1 MTGFYVRLA
10 LAWKRLSI
18 YLFYLVFIKMLFF
31 DRRFVMFLLRTVLES
46 NQDLTDVF
54 KNVKILSKCQF
65 QRVEL

>member
-18 YLFYLVFIKMLFF
+18 YLFYLVFIEMLFF
-31 DRRFVMFLLRTVLES
+31 DRRFVMFLLRTVLKS

-54 KNVKILSKCQF
+54 KNVKILFKCQF